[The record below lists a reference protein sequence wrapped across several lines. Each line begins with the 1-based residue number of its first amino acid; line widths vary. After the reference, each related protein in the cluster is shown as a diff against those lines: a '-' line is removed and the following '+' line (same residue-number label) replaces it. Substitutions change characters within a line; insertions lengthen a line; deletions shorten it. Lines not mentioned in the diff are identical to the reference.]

1 MHELSVANV
10 CLTFV
15 TPWTEALQAPLS
27 MEFSRQ
33 EYLSESPF
41 PSPGDLPKPGIKPA
55 FGLAVAL
62 AAGFFTMEYMVGL
75 TFKKGKSSNLSKG
88 GKEVATRWLG
98 GCEFPLPTH

>member
-27 MEFSRQ
+27 IEFSRP

-41 PSPGDLPKPGIKPA
+41 PSPGDLPKPGIKPGSLA
-55 FGLAVAL
+55 LQADSLPIELRGKHSLKLRIFVCLFYFIIYLFGC
-62 AAGFFTMEYMVGL
+62 VG
-75 TFKKGKSSNLSKG
+75 S
-88 GKEVATRWLG
+88 
-98 GCEFPLPTH
+98 